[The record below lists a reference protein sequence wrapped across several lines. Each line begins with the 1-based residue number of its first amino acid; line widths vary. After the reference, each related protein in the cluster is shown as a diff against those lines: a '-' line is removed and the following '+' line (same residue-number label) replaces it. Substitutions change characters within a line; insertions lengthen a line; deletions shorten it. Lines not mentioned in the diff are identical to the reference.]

1 MGGGADLMEDGMTG
15 LLVPPGESGALAEAI
30 MALLGD
36 PERRRVMGEAGRK
49 RVGAAFGAD
58 RLVRDMDQLYASLLE
73 EKLGFSH

>member
-1 MGGGADLMEDGMTG
+1 
-15 LLVPPGESGALAEAI
+15 
-30 MALLGD
+30 
-36 PERRRVMGEAGRK
+36 MGEAGRK